1 MSNKNLSAEQIDVN
15 YKKVLEFVNKLGERS
30 VVVNSL
36 LDVLGERYALCPASA
51 KLEQHSCFPGGL
63 VEHSLRVLTNAL
75 KIRKAFE
82 YDISL
87 ESIIITALFHDL
99 GKIGDLEESYYI
111 EQDSQWHRD
120 KLGEMYK
127 YNKKCQYMTVPHRS
141 VWLLQQFGIKLTRD
155 EMIAILV
162 HDGQYVDDN
171 KSYKNREPLLADI
184 IHHADF
190 IASKQ
195 EKES

>member
-1 MSNKNLSAEQIDVN
+1 MSNKNLSAEQIDTN
-15 YKKVLEFVNKLGERS
+15 YKKVLEFVEKLGERS
-30 VVVNSL
+30 EVVKSM
-36 LDVLGERYALCPASA
+36 LDVIGERYALCSASSR
-51 KLEQHSCFPGGL
+51 LDQHSCFPGGL
-63 VEHSLRVLTNAL
+63 IEHSLNVLVNAL

-99 GKIGDLEESYYI
+99 GKIGNLEESYYV

-127 YNKKCQYMTVPHRS
+127 YNKNIQFTTVPHRS
-141 VWLLQQFGIKLTRD
+141 IFLLQHFGIKLALD
-155 EMIAILV
+155 EMIAILI

-171 KSYKNREPLLADI
+171 KSYKNREPQLADL
-184 IHHADF
+184 IHQADF

-195 EKES
+195 EKG